1 MRVEGDAHVD
11 ATLTPFASVH
21 GRVTDPEGKP
31 AAGVTVQMTPL
42 FDSTTVTDAEGNFGF
57 SKLRPG
63 SYTLAAKPKEA
74 QSRNGERL
82 VTTYF
87 PSDADL
93 EDAEPIVV
101 AGVDLFGYEIR
112 LKAAA
117 VHALHGVVTGADGK
131 PVAHAVVNLLKPG
144 SGPVTWVRG
153 NYNTIAFHR
162 LPTQSQQV
170 EAGEDG
176 SFEFA
181 EVLDGAWRVQAQTAA
196 EYDYQRHTDLVR
208 GSGGVDLN
216 VSGREPEPVEIR
228 LTPAFSLDVVEEWG
242 DQAPSHPRA
251 MFNVLPMDDLLS
263 NPDQADFEKTHRIEG
278 LLAGR
283 HLFEPGQFPT
293 PGYYLSAAQ
302 LNGQDV
308 LGQAAELLG
317 PGTLRLVFRGDG
329 GSVRGTVTKG
339 SGDKAA
345 GALVLLMTQRAD
357 GGARGL
363 LGVERRRWRVC
374 DRRRATGGLYDP
386 GAPAGSGGCDGSGVR
401 QRASRGRAV
410 EGGSGRGGGDRSTIA
425 LREERKMR
433 DTLQAAMS
441 WRGWLRIGISPI
453 FLAAAWG
460 QSGAVRR
467 GGCASRA
474 TAGGGNGAGSVERR
488 PGGCPTQSERHFARA
503 SSTVRGKRDRHAAF
517 LHHAG
522 PHHSG
527 VQRSH
532 SRRVHHRPGGVRA
545 GLAG

>member
-1 MRVEGDAHVD
+1 MRRCGLLLVAAILPLPGGSIEGRVTNSVTQAGIAGVAVEVQRIGVSQQAVTDESGMFRIANLPDGDYRFTYEKDGFDVPRTDRPRPLVRVEGDAHVD

-31 AAGVTVQMTPL
+31 AAGVTVQMTPVY
-42 FDSTTVTDAEGNFGF
+42 DSTTVTDAEGNFGF

-74 QSRNGERL
+74 PSKNGERL

-87 PSDADL
+87 PSDVDL

-357 GGARGL
+357 GSRVGYSASSGA
-363 LGVERRRWRVC
+363 
-374 DRRRATGGLYDP
+374 DGGFAIGDVPP
-386 GAPAGSGGCDGSGVR
+386 GDYTILALQQAPADVMGPEFDS
-401 QRASRGRAV
+401 
-410 EGGSGRGGGDRSTIA
+410 E
-425 LREERKMR
+425 
-433 DTLQAAMS
+433 
-441 WRGWLRIGISPI
+441 
-453 FLAAAWG
+453 LAAGERLRVEA
-460 QSGAVRR
+460 GA
-467 GGCASRA
+467 
-474 TAGGGNGAGSVERR
+474 
-488 PGGCPTQSERHFARA
+488 
-503 SSTVRGKRDRHAAF
+503 AAAID
-517 LHHAG
+517 L
-522 PHHSG
+522 
-527 VQRSH
+527 RL
-532 SRRVHHRPGGVRA
+532 R
-545 GLAG
+545 